1 MSHAQSDTS
10 RRSAFPDTAATPP
23 SVSASAGEVP
33 APANDRAQRFARDLD
48 ALTVADPAAKR
59 SQLWIRL
66 GVAAMAA
73 GIAVPIILNFL
84 SHNTSDPLVQRDAV
98 ILALTGVAIAI
109 VGSVVFLRFSLTNF
123 LRFWLARQAFDMGAL
138 AERVTGGGRD
148 VEQTAERRG
157 ISTDL
162 PVR

>member
-1 MSHAQSDTS
+1 M
-10 RRSAFPDTAATPP
+10 
-23 SVSASAGEVP
+23 
-33 APANDRAQRFARDLD
+33 
-48 ALTVADPAAKR
+48 
-59 SQLWIRL
+59 
-66 GVAAMAA
+66 
-73 GIAVPIILNFL
+73 PIIAYFI